1 MTKIQTLTSAER
13 MNTEQFLAYN
23 REYSKNLKA
32 KYLSMIANKA
42 NFTAQQ
48 IEMTRI
54 ECCSLGIFV

>member
-1 MTKIQTLTSAER
+1 MTKIQTLTPAER

-23 REYSKNLKA
+23 RDYSKNLKA
-32 KYLSMIANKA
+32 KYLSIANKA

>member
-1 MTKIQTLTSAER
+1 MNTLTAAER

-32 KYLSMIANKA
+32 KYLSMLANKA
-42 NFTAQQ
+42 AFTAQQ
-48 IEMTRI
+48 IEMIRI

>member
-1 MTKIQTLTSAER
+1 MNTLTAAER

-32 KYLSMIANKA
+32 KYLWMLASKSA
-42 NFTAQQ
+42 FTAEQ